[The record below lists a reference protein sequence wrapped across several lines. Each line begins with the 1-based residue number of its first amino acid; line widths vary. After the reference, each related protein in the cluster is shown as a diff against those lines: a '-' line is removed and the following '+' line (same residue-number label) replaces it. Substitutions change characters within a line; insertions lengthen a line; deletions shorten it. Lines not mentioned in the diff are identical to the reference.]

1 MAGDL
6 NKLAEDWRTD
16 PRLKRYAYENVQE
29 LHKYIVKVHQSL
41 MDTTQGTVTGYL
53 YSKQVAENKRLKKE
67 LEKWAQTI
75 NK

>member
-1 MAGDL
+1 MADL

-16 PRLKRYAYENVQE
+16 RRLRMYAHDSVEELYKYMQE
-29 LHKYIVKVHQSL
+29 VHRSL
-41 MDTTQGTVTGYL
+41 LNTDEGTVVGYL

-67 LEKWAQTI
+67 LEKCQQTI